1 VNQFSSF
8 IERFL
13 QGAAMPSLKF
23 RLPRANF
30 FLLALPLVLSCGG
43 NDDSKAADRT
53 AGNVAAD
60 SAPGSAEQGQAQAS
74 SANPAVAPLTTADIE
89 RWDKGMAGELKA
101 VQEAGAKLKSARTG
115 EDTLTAMMGVQETAT
130 MGAGAQAAGLEL
142 ERYKFVRSNLSAAVS
157 YLTPS
162 QGGIDTTLL
171 SQAQRDEMRQMNE
184 AQIQRMQQDVPAA
197 VVDALKPR
205 AVELRK
211 KDLELVAARLKGA
224 GMQ

>member
-1 VNQFSSF
+1 MFKALGLRSASAGLF
-8 IERFL
+8 AII
-13 QGAAMPSLKF
+13 
-23 RLPRANF
+23 
-30 FLLALPLVLSCGG
+30 LLAGCGRK
-43 NDDSKAADRT
+43 DADPD
-53 AGNVAAD
+53 A
-60 SAPGSAEQGQAQAS
+60 SAETSSEEAPAS
-74 SANPAVAPLTTADIE
+74 NEDAATSTQPAENPVRAPLTSADID

-101 VQEAGAKLKSARTG
+101 IQDAAQKIKTARSGA
-115 EDTLTAMMGVQETAT
+115 DTLNAMMGVQEMAT
-130 MGAGAQAAGLEL
+130 IGAGAQAAGLEQ
-142 ERYKFVRSNLSAAVS
+142 ERYKFVRSNLSAVVA

-184 AQIQRMQQDVPAA
+184 AQIQRMQQEVPAE
-197 VVDALKPR
+197 VVEALKPR